1 MARATDIPD
10 AELAVL
16 KVLWDRERATIR
28 ELTDELY
35 PGGGTSHYAT
45 VQKLLERLQE
55 RGAVARRRDGRVN
68 VYTATRSRE
77 DVIRNRLRDAADQ
90 LCEGSMTPLLTQ
102 LVRTRA
108 LSAEEIADLRR
119 LVDDL
124 DRSAGAA
131 PGGES

>member
-68 VYTATRSRE
+68 VYTSTRSRE

-102 LVRTRA
+102 LVNTRA

-131 PGGES
+131 PGGEA

>member
-68 VYTATRSRE
+68 VYTSTRSRE